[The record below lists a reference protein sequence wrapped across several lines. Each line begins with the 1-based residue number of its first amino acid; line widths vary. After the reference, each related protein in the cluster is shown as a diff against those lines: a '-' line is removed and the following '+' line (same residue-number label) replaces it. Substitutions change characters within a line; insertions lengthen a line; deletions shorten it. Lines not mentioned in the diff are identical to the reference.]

1 MIKMNEIRKSII
13 NLKELLGYEFDYE
26 WSEDEPP
33 VIKEPEIINK
43 KDYAILKVLESIEN
57 YLQEE
62 ICKNNGFYD

>member
-1 MIKMNEIRKSII
+1 MIKMIDIIKSIRE
-13 NLKELLGYEFDYE
+13 LKELLGYEYDYE
-26 WSEDEPP
+26 WNEVEPP